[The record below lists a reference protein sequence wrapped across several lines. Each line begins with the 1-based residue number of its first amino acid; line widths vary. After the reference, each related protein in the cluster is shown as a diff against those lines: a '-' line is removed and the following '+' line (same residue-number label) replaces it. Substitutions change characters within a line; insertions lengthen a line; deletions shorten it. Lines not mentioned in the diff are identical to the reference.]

1 MWNITNAGRG
11 SNKIS
16 ATGNDR
22 VEGLESRTTIL
33 FDLRSERTPE
43 DMTHRRILVENPA
56 AWWGFP
62 DRYDDSVFSN

>member
-22 VEGLESRTTIL
+22 VEGLESRTAIL
-33 FDLRSERTPE
+33 F

-62 DRYDDSVFSN
+62 DRYGDSVFSN